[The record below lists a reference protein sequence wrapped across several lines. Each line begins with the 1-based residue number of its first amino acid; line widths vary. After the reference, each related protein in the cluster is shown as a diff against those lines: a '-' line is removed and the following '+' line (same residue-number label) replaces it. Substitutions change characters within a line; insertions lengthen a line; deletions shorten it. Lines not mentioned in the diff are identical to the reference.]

1 MKRISV
7 PLATLLL
14 VGLAVALEQQSP
26 KCTVSVTTASGTKA
40 RAGPYCTGE
49 LIFEDNFNT
58 LDFET
63 WEHENTLSGGGN
75 WEFQWY
81 LNHRSNSYCENG
93 IFYIRPTLLADDT
106 GEAFLSSGTLNI
118 HGGQPADQCTSA
130 MFWGCERTGSPTNLI
145 NPIKSARV
153 RTVNSF
159 NFKYG
164 RMEVRAR
171 MPTGDWLWPAVW
183 LLPKRQVYGTWPA
196 SGEIDLL
203 ESRGNMDYRGSN
215 GVHIGTEQF
224 GSTLHFGPTPS
235 LNGWESTVAYKNTA
249 AGQGWNTGFHNYQLT
264 WTPDYI
270 RFSVDNQVVT
280 QIDAG
285 TGFWNRGNFGNIAP
299 GTENP
304 WIHGTRMAPFDQE
317 FYIIMN
323 LAVGGTNGYFPDVP
337 PASNGNRG
345 KPWSNNSPTAAR
357 DFWNGRN
364 SWLPTW
370 RMTDNRGKDSSLQID
385 YVRVWAL

>member
-14 VGLAVALEQQSP
+14 VGLAVALEEQSP
-26 KCTVSVTTASGTKA
+26 KCTVS
-40 RAGPYCTGE
+40 CT
-49 LIFEDNFNT
+49 
-58 LDFET
+58 
-63 WEHENTLSGGGN
+63 
-75 WEFQWY
+75 
-81 LNHRSNSYCENG
+81 
-93 IFYIRPTLLADDT
+93 
-106 GEAFLSSGTLNI
+106 
-118 HGGQPADQCTSA
+118 
-130 MFWGCERTGSPTNLI
+130 ER
-145 NPIKSARV
+145 
-153 RTVNSF
+153 
-159 NFKYG
+159 G
-164 RMEVRAR
+164 R
-171 MPTGDWLWPAVW
+171 
-183 LLPKRQVYGTWPA
+183 

-224 GSTLHFGPTPS
+224 GSTLHFGPNPS

>member
-1 MKRISV
+1 MKSV
-7 PLATLLL
+7 SIPLLALLL
-14 VGLAVALEQQSP
+14 AGLAVSLGEQSP
-26 KCTVSVTTASGTKA
+26 KCSVSVTTASGTRA
-40 RAGPYCTGE
+40 RAGPYCSGE

-118 HGGQPADQCTSA
+118 HGGQPADQCTSP

-164 RMEVRAR
+164 TMEVRAR

-183 LLPKRQVYGTWPA
+183 LLPKRNAYGSWPA

-203 ESRGNMDYRGSN
+203 ESRGNIDYRGAN

-224 GSTLHFGPTPS
+224 GSTLHFGPSPT
-235 LNGWESTVAYKNTA
+235 LNGWETTVAYKNTA
-249 AGQGWNTGFHNYQLT
+249 PGQGWNTGFHNYQLT
-264 WTPDYI
+264 WTPDFI
-270 RFSVDNQVVT
+270 RFSVDNQVVS

-317 FYIIMN
+317 FFIIMN

-337 PASNGNRG
+337 PATNANRG
-345 KPWSNNSPTAAR
+345 KPWSNTSPTAAR

-370 RMTDNRGKDSSLQID
+370 RMTDNRGKDSSLQVD